1 MPYSGAYDSQLV
13 WDAAQRKGKWVMVG
27 RSLKTM
33 VVSIVAVVSMLLCVP
48 IVFNSV
54 SDHRSTSSANDTML
68 RIGYLRDID
77 SLNPFVGLND
87 VSFFFYSL
95 VYDSLTTV
103 GNDLE
108 AVPDLAKECWP
119 VPITDPEMTGMPF
132 GSIWQYN
139 LTTNAF
145 WSDGEPFTAD
155 DVVYNIWLSADITH
169 YNSMWAF
176 QPYSYFMNTAWKV
189 DNYTVRVSFWERG
202 TGSPSPASYADQITM
217 TILPKHMLESFP
229 FTYIGMNWNG
239 TFTDAVS
246 PGMPIV
252 GTGPFIAT
260 PSLYSDWIA
269 GTNITLLKNPNCHW
283 ETDYNKSIKFDK
295 ISLRFYDD
303 VTSMQLALAT
313 NQIDAAEF
321 PPSGYAA
328 IESAIGA
335 GTLKN
340 VTTFDGPKPTQYFTD
355 VGFCMNNAGPNPS
368 RLDPVIREA
377 LHMATNKE
385 NIVDTYYLG
394 FADEGSTLIAPVNSY
409 WHYEPNAS
417 EIYNYSL
424 TSAAALLEANGYVD
438 VDSDGI
444 RECTI
449 GSPAVQLGY
458 VSEGKKLTYEMLVRH
473 GYPEEKDIAAY
484 LKDQWAQIGVGL
496 IYAIVDE
503 ATLSGTVYSYEYDTV
518 LWYWSSDV
526 DPEYILFTQS
536 KRAWNAWS
544 DNKYFNPEFE
554 ANYNE
559 TVITLDPGTRKT
571 AVDKC
576 QSIFYN
582 DSAYIVLAYLDQTY
596 ALRTDTFAGWGNW
609 SAHPGR
615 SLDSFWSGNPIL
627 FDLTPLSFNH
637 VPSIVG
643 LSVNPNPVLPS
654 SVATL
659 TVAAS
664 DLDAEALNV
673 LIDFGDGSSEVAVGS
688 NATYQEV
695 EFTHTYTA
703 PGIYNVTVCVDDK
716 YPDSSHNVTRF
727 FAYRI
732 LVGPPSALVATISPD
747 NVNLTSRDWAS
758 LTANLSWLGAPL
770 GVDPSNVSYSWRT
783 SPWGLGSFWFA
794 GSGQMVN
801 FTAGQGY
808 ATGSIICN
816 MTYYDLDIGVI
827 ANLTINPDTLGS
839 VNVTPPE
846 TTMIVGDSGLFT
858 ASAVDIYGYPVQG
871 MNFTWTV
878 GGLLPGE
885 YDLTQ
890 GSPDSSYALFTGY
903 VSGIAWLNASVTVD
917 NITVN
922 GSSTITIV
930 SSLGDRKVDYEWSGM
945 FAVPFG
951 EWWEKRWE
959 VYSQAHVLSNSYP
972 YIYEYFHSPNGNKY
986 YYTSARL
993 NITGTNMSEVNMT
1006 SWPEFLP
1013 LLGTERGGN
1022 ATIDWY
1028 MQYLT
1033 EEELLRYGSGI
1044 VNQNDGLIIGLNGT
1058 VVLDE
1063 QAAKAVLNMSDSD
1076 FDAFSLWWISNGS
1089 SVQSAY
1095 MDWIVNEAHDR
1106 LDITNAYRSYFQVFV
1121 FDLDAERIGDSIVLH
1136 YDTVTW
1142 GMEALMMRWLR
1153 EAFMPSEWWYED
1165 MNFHASIGPTS
1176 SSVLI
1181 NTAVENAMF
1190 ADETILLTN
1199 GTKGAPCWTWHSMLQ
1214 DSVPSSFSHPWSE
1227 FDAYEPLSYQVH
1239 RPGSAYYG
1247 TYMSYDYTPGAWD
1260 LKSGET
1266 LGFTWPSGE
1275 QQFKY
1280 HISSGVAG
1288 NATGE
1293 MEVTYSEPMNSDLPG
1308 QVQVDESAHTITFV
1322 GPIDASSWSE
1332 NQTAHTF
1339 LASEW
1344 NRLGILPYGQP
1355 LVEFSMVAPLDITPP
1370 QPVASA
1376 NPNPA
1381 DFASTVELNGSLSTD
1396 DVGIVD
1402 FNWTFVYDGVGQELH
1417 GKVVEFVFVTP
1428 GTYNITLNCTDAA
1441 GNYNTTSFELVVNPV
1456 IPEFGPIVLVT
1467 VGMLAVF
1474 MVVWRTR
1481 RRRID

>member
-1 MPYSGAYDSQLV
+1 MI
-13 WDAAQRKGKWVMVG
+13 
-27 RSLKTM
+27 
-33 VVSIVAVVSMLLCVP
+33 VSTVAVVSMLLCVP
-48 IVFNSV
+48 MVFDSE
-54 SDHRSTSSANDTML
+54 SEQKSANLAGDTEL
-68 RIGYLRDID
+68 RIGYLRIID
-77 SLNPFVGLND
+77 SLNPYVGLED
-87 VSFFFYSL
+87 VSYFFYSL

-119 VPITDPEMTGMPF
+119 VPITDPEMSGMPF

-139 LTTNAF
+139 LTTNAL

-155 DVVYNIWLSADITH
+155 DVVYNVWLNADVTH
-169 YNSMWAF
+169 YDSMWAF
-176 QPYSYFMNTAWKV
+176 QPYSYFMHTAWKV
-189 DNYTVRVSFWERG
+189 DNSTVRVSFWDRM
-202 TGSPSPASYADQITM
+202 TGLPLPASYADQINIP
-217 TILPKHMLESFP
+217 ILPKHMLENFP
-229 FTYIGMNWNG
+229 FSYIGMNWTG
-239 TFTDAVS
+239 LFTEAES

-260 PSLYSDWIA
+260 PSLYADWIA

-295 ISLRFYDD
+295 ITLKFYDD
-303 VTSMQLALAT
+303 VSSMRLALVT

-321 PPSGYAA
+321 PPSEYAV
-328 IESAIGA
+328 IESEIGT
-335 GTLKN
+335 GTLQN

-355 VGFCMNNAGPNPS
+355 VGFCMNDAGPNPS

-417 EIYNYSL
+417 EGFNYNL
-424 TSAAALLEANGYVD
+424 TLAAALLEANGYVD
-438 VDSDGI
+438 GDADGI
-444 RECTI
+444 RECTST
-449 GSPAVQLGY
+449 SPAVQLGY
-458 VSEGKKLTYEMLVRH
+458 VFEGTELAYEMLVRY
-473 GYPEEKDIAAY
+473 GYPEEKEIAAY
-484 LKDQWAQIGVGL
+484 LKAQWAQIGVKL
-496 IYAIVDE
+496 NYVVVDE
-503 ATLSGTVYSYEYDTV
+503 LTLSGAAYSYSYDTV

-526 DPEYILFTQS
+526 DPQYILFPQS
-536 KRAWNAWS
+536 RRAWNAWS
-544 DNKYFNPEFE
+544 DNKYTNPEYE
-554 ANYNE
+554 VNYTE
-559 TVITLDPGTRKT
+559 TVVTLDPALRKT
-571 AVDKC
+571 YVDNC
-576 QSIFYN
+576 QKIFYN
-582 DSAYIVLAYLDQTY
+582 DSAYIVLAYLHQTY
-596 ALRTDTFAGWGNW
+596 ALRTDTFTGWGNW
-609 SAHPGR
+609 SADPGR
-615 SLDSFWSGNPIL
+615 SLDSFWSGNPLL
-627 FDLTPLSFNH
+627 FDLSPVAFNH
-637 VPSIVG
+637 FPSIVR

-654 SVATL
+654 SIATL

-664 DLDAEALNV
+664 DSDADALNV
-673 LIDFGDGSSEVAVGS
+673 LMDFGDGSSEVATGS
-688 NATYQEV
+688 NATYQEI
-695 EFTHTYTA
+695 EFTHAYTT
-703 PGIYNVTVCVDDK
+703 PGIYNVTISVDDT
-716 YPDSSHNVTRF
+716 YPESGHNVTQF
-727 FAYRI
+727 FAYRV
-732 LVGPPSALVATISPD
+732 LVGPLSALIATISPD
-747 NVNLTSRDWAS
+747 DVNLTSRDSAS
-758 LTANLSWLGAPL
+758 LTANLSWLGEPL
-770 GVDPSNVSYSWRT
+770 GVEPSNVSYSWRT
-783 SPWGLGSFWFA
+783 APWGLGSFWYA
-794 GSGQMVN
+794 GNGEMVN

-816 MTYYDLDIGVI
+816 MTYYELDIGVI
-827 ANLTINPDTLGS
+827 ANLTINPDALGS
-839 VNVTPPE
+839 MNVTPPE
-846 TTMIVGDSGLFT
+846 TTIVVGDSGLFA

-871 MNFTWTV
+871 LDFTWTV
-878 GGLLPGE
+878 EGLLPGE

-890 GSPDSSYALFTGY
+890 GSPNSSYALFTGY
-903 VSGIAWLNASVTVD
+903 VPGIAWLNASATVG
-917 NITVN
+917 NLTVN

-930 SSLGDRKVDYEWSGM
+930 SSIGDREVDYEWSEM
-945 FAVPFG
+945 FSVPFG

-959 VYSQAHVLSNSYP
+959 IYSQAHILSNSYP
-972 YIYEYFHSPNGNKY
+972 YIYEFFDSPNGNKY
-986 YYTSARL
+986 YYTNARL
-993 NITGTNMSEVNMT
+993 NITGTYMSEVNMT

-1033 EEELLRYGSGI
+1033 EDELLRYGTGI
-1044 VNQNDGLIIGLNGT
+1044 VSQNDGFIIGLNGT

-1063 QAAKAVLNMSDSD
+1063 QAAKAVLNLTDGGFDS
-1076 FDAFSLWWISNGS
+1076 FPLWWTSNGI

-1095 MDWIVNEAHDR
+1095 MDWIVDEATSR
-1106 LDITNAYRSYFQVFV
+1106 LDITNAYRSFFQVFV

-1165 MNFHASIGPTS
+1165 MHFHASIGPAS
-1176 SSVLI
+1176 SSILI

-1199 GTKGAPCWTWHSMLQ
+1199 GTNGAPCWTWHSMLQ

-1239 RPGSAYYG
+1239 RPGSSYYG
-1247 TYMSYDYTPGAWD
+1247 MNMSYDYTPGAWD

-1275 QQFKY
+1275 QLFKY

-1293 MEVTYSEPMNSDLPG
+1293 MEVRYSEPMNSDLPG
-1308 QVQVDESAHTITFV
+1308 QVLVDDTARTIMFV
-1322 GPIDASSWSE
+1322 GPIDTRSWSE
-1332 NQTAHTF
+1332 NQTAHSH

-1344 NRLGILPYGQP
+1344 DRLGVVPYGQP
-1355 LVEFSMVAPLDITPP
+1355 LVEFSMVAPPDITPP
-1370 QPVASA
+1370 RPVASA
-1376 NPNPA
+1376 YPNPA

-1402 FNWTFVYDGVGQELH
+1402 FNWTFVYDGLEQELH
-1417 GKVVEFVFVTP
+1417 GMVVEFVFVTP
-1428 GTYNITLNCTDAA
+1428 GTYNITLNCSDAA
-1441 GNYNTTSFELVVNPV
+1441 GNYNTTSFDLVVNPV
-1456 IPEFGPIVLVT
+1456 IPEFGSVVLVT

-1474 MVVWRTR
+1474 VAVWRTR